1 MTKQTVDRAHCVETC
16 ETIPN
21 RCLRVVQYISLYY
34 NLKDHFKCVSKVDRV
49 VFSTTLF
56 IYIISLYIYI
66 YESVYSPKCFA
77 NIKPKNYLR
86 QQALQ
91 TFHLILAGAQ
101 FTAGQLE
108 ERGAQLE
115 QQHMRQTVLVDEQN
129 ALYRPAHADS
139 IEFVAHALET
149 CRNGRIFFEKRFL
162 GAEGVVG
169 QWVPGNNGISMKK
182 WLLF

>member
-1 MTKQTVDRAHCVETC
+1 MCVKSGSC
-16 ETIPN
+16 CFLDNI
-21 RCLRVVQYISLYY
+21 
-34 NLKDHFKCVSKVDRV
+34 
-49 VFSTTLF
+49 
-56 IYIISLYIYI
+56 IYIYNQSLYIYI